1 MGDFMALTEKN
12 MEGLVSISESLRE
25 IVNRVGRASTW
36 LLVPLVIITMW
47 DVVARKLVWI
57 QIFMVANF
65 GSFFESTLMQEMEWH
80 LHTVVF
86 CLVLGYGYT
95 HNRHVRVDFLRENF
109 NFQSKAK
116 VEFYGN
122 ILFML
127 PFTLICVYFS
137 WIYMVDSYEINEV
150 SASLVGLSHRWI
162 IKCFL
167 PLGFFLMFLAGMSV
181 MLQLFTVLYQGATK
195 SNTKA
200 KLMVVDWPEDSIG
213 QRGSKYDR

>member
-1 MGDFMALTEKN
+1 MALTEQN
-12 MEGLVSISESLRE
+12 MSGLVSISEKLRE
-25 IVNRVGRASTW
+25 IVNRVGRAGTW

-57 QIFMVANF
+57 QIWMVANF

-109 NFQSKAK
+109 NVSSKAK

-122 ILFML
+122 IVVYVTFYTYLCLFL
-127 PFTLICVYFS
+127 LDIH
-137 WIYMVDSYEINEV
+137 
-150 SASLVGLSHRWI
+150 G
-162 IKCFL
+162 
-167 PLGFFLMFLAGMSV
+167 
-181 MLQLFTVLYQGATK
+181 
-195 SNTKA
+195 
-200 KLMVVDWPEDSIG
+200 
-213 QRGSKYDR
+213 